1 MPYKVPEVVRAP
13 AAYDTP
19 MTHTRE
25 STVAEIER
33 GGVVAIIRMKE
44 PAKLTGVVDALLSG
58 GVRVLEVTMTVPGAV
73 ELIRGLASTLPPEL
87 ILGAGT
93 VVDTETAER
102 VIDAGARFLVSP
114 VLRLPLIET
123 ARRRGVPIMP
133 GCFSPTEI
141 LAAWEAGADIVKVFP
156 ATALGPG
163 FLRDVHGP
171 LPQIKLMPTGG
182 VSVENA
188 GDWIRAG
195 AAAVGVGSALL
206 DAAAIASGDFSK
218 ITENARRIIEHVT
231 LARGNR

>member
-1 MPYKVPEVVRAP
+1 MPT
-13 AAYDTP
+13 DT
-19 MTHTRE
+19 
-25 STVAEIER
+25 TVTEIER
-33 GGVVAIIRMKE
+33 CGVIAIIQMKD
-44 PAKLTGVVDALLSG
+44 PAKVAGVVDAMLAG

-73 ELIRGLASTLPPEL
+73 DLIRELSRTLPPEL

-93 VVDTETAER
+93 VVDSETAER

-114 VLRLPLIET
+114 VMRLPLIET
-123 ARRRGVPIMP
+123 AVRRKVPMLP

-141 LAAWEAGADIVKVFP
+141 LAAWEAGASMVKVFP

-171 LPQIKLMPTGG
+171 LPTVKLVPTGG

-188 GDWIRAG
+188 GEWIRGG

-206 DAAAIASGDFSK
+206 DPAAIAANDFSTV
-218 ITENARRIIEHVT
+218 TEKSRRILENVAR
-231 LARGNR
+231 ARGAS